1 MTLPKRTGDLYA
13 PGDNAYEPDT
23 KRPHLTVVDNALTP
37 GRDHRGLSP
46 RCEDDCQLGACV
58 LEGEAAGRWWP
69 DCPTATCPD
78 WKAQALGIAGLDD
91 ATQRQQAA
99 QLISELTPEQVRN
112 MAQVAHDAGRPQ
124 P

>member
-1 MTLPKRTGDLYA
+1 MTLSKRTGDLYA
-13 PGDNAYEPDT
+13 PGDNAHKPNTD
-23 KRPHLTVVDNALTP
+23 RPQLAVVNNALTP

-46 RCEDDCQLGACV
+46 RCEDNCQLGACV

-78 WKAQALGIAGLDD
+78 WKAQALGVAGLDD
-91 ATQRQQAA
+91 ATQRQRAA
-99 QLISELTPEQVRN
+99 QLISELTPEQLRAVAN
-112 MAQVAHDAGRPQ
+112 MAQEAARPQ